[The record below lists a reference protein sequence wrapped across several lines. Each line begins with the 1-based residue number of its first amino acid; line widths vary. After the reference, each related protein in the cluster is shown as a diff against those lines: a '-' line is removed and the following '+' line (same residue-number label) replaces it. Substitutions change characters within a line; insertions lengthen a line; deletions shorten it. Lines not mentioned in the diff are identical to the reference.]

1 MCSSMKQPNPE
12 RLVETLGI
20 PITVHSAAGR
30 CEKGLLTFRLY
41 SIVLLLLL
49 LSRFSSVRPCV
60 TP

>member
-41 SIVLLLLL
+41 SIVLNPNKSFNGALYWRL
-49 LSRFSSVRPCV
+49 
-60 TP
+60 

>member
-41 SIVLLLLL
+41 SIVFRSDQI
-49 LSRFSSVRPCV
+49 SRSVVSDSLRHH
-60 TP
+60 